1 MFEKILVPLDGSEL
15 SEQALPVAEELV
27 GRLGSRIAVLQV
39 SESTESGL
47 YHMQELYINQIA
59 QRVTNLVKK
68 YRADVQVEPVIIIGS
83 AADEIIKYVDRNNI
97 GLVVMGTHGRSGITR
112 WAVGSVA
119 SKVVRGTKTPV
130 LMIRTKGAKP
140 SEKKRLLSKVLVP
153 LDGSEVGEAALPFI
167 TELALKL
174 EMEVVLFQVVALA
187 YHVYSSGEIVSQV
200 PYTEQEMEP
209 IKKSVKSYLD
219 KVAEKLTA
227 KGLKVSTEIKTG
239 AAAESIIKAAEDL
252 GVDLVAMSTHGRS
265 GVSRWVF
272 GSVAARVLQQ
282 GTTPLL
288 LVRAAGASVDAA

>member
-15 SEQALPVAEELV
+15 SEQALPLAEELA
-27 GRLGSRIAVLQV
+27 GQLGSKVVVLQV

-59 QRVTNLVKK
+59 QRVANMVRK
-68 YRADVQVEPVIIIGS
+68 YRADAQVEPVIIIGS
-83 AADEIIKYVDRNNI
+83 AAEEIIKYIDRNDI

-130 LMIRTKGAKP
+130 LMTRTKAAKP
-140 SEKKRLLSKVLVP
+140 PEKSRLLSKVLVP
-153 LDGSEVGEAALPFI
+153 LDGSEVGEAALPFV
-167 TELALKL
+167 TELASKL
-174 EMEVVLFQVVALA
+174 DLEIILFQMVAIA

-209 IKKSVKSYLD
+209 IKKSVKAYLD
-219 KVAEKLTA
+219 KVAEKLAARGT
-227 KGLKVSTEIKTG
+227 KVRTQTRTG
-239 AAAESIIKAAEDL
+239 AAAEGIIRAEEEL
-252 GVDLVAMSTHGRS
+252 AVDLVAMSTHGRS

-282 GTTPLL
+282 GTKPLL
-288 LVRAAGASVDAA
+288 LVRAAGANVDAA

>member
-15 SEQALPVAEELV
+15 SEQALPLAEELA
-27 GRLGSRIAVLQV
+27 GRLGSKIVVLQV

-59 QRVTNLVKK
+59 QRVTNMVKK
-68 YRADVQVEPVIIIGS
+68 YRADAQVEPVIIIGS
-83 AADEIIKYVDRNNI
+83 AAEEIIKYIDRNDI

-112 WAVGSVA
+112 WAMGSVA

-130 LMIRTKGAKP
+130 LMIRTKGTKP
-140 SEKKRLLSKVLVP
+140 PEKSRLLSRVLVP
-153 LDGSEVGEAALPFI
+153 LDGSEVGEAALPFV
-167 TELALKL
+167 TELASKL
-174 EMEVVLFQVVALA
+174 DMEVILFQMVAMA

-209 IKKSVKSYLD
+209 IKRSVKAYLD
-219 KVAEKLTA
+219 KVAERLA
-227 KGLKVSTEIKTG
+227 VRGIKVGTQTKTG
-239 AAAESIIKAAEDL
+239 AAAEGIIRAEEEL
-252 GVDLVAMSTHGRS
+252 EVDLVAMSTHGRS

-282 GTTPLL
+282 GTKPLL
-288 LVRAAGASVDAA
+288 LVRAAGAKVDAA

>member
-15 SEQALPVAEELV
+15 SEQALPLAEELA
-27 GRLGSRIAVLQV
+27 GRLGSKIVVLQV

-59 QRVTNLVKK
+59 QRVTNMVKK
-68 YRADVQVEPVIIIGS
+68 YRADAQVEPVIIIGS
-83 AADEIIKYVDRNNI
+83 AAEEIIKYIDRNDI

-112 WAVGSVA
+112 WAMGSVA

-130 LMIRTKGAKP
+130 LMIRTKGTKP
-140 SEKKRLLSKVLVP
+140 PEKSRLLSRVLVP
-153 LDGSEVGEAALPFI
+153 LDGSEVGEAALPFV
-167 TELALKL
+167 TELASKL
-174 EMEVVLFQVVALA
+174 DMEVILFQMVAMA

-209 IKKSVKSYLD
+209 IRRSVKAYLD
-219 KVAEKLTA
+219 KVAERLA
-227 KGLKVSTEIKTG
+227 VRGIKVGTQTKTG
-239 AAAESIIKAAEDL
+239 AAAEGIIRAEEEL
-252 GVDLVAMSTHGRS
+252 EVDLVAMSTHGRS

-282 GTTPLL
+282 GTKPLL
-288 LVRAAGASVDAA
+288 LVRAAGAKVDAA